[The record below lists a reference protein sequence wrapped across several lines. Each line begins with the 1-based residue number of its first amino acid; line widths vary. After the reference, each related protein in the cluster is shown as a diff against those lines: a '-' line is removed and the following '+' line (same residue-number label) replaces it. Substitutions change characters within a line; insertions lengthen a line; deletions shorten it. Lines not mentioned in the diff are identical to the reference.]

1 MRSSLTSS
9 VPSRTA
15 STTEMPF
22 APEDEVA
29 EFVSEGPVPG
39 GQPLLDEKD
48 VVVAVLPPLAAKHPP
63 VEAPDLGMRNYL
75 TYTNACRN
83 VVKANGKMHT
93 TCRSTERTDFR
104 IGFA

>member
-1 MRSSLTSS
+1 MAHPERRRGATGWLASSRPRLCGWAGG
-9 VPSRTA
+9 RLA
-15 STTEMPF
+15 GE
-22 APEDEVA
+22 
-29 EFVSEGPVPG
+29 PVPG

-63 VEAPDLGMRNYL
+63 VEAPDLGMRDYL

-93 TCRSTERTDFR
+93 TCRSAERTDLR
-104 IGFA
+104 IGFE